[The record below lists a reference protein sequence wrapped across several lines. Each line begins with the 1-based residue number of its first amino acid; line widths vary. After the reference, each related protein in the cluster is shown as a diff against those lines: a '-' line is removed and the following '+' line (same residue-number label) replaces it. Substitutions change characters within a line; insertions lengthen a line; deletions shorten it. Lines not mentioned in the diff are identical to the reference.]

1 MNKWPV
7 VKLVCCE
14 RSVRL
19 DIEPIYAARVD
30 GGGERHWPARSG
42 DQPDPAWPPKVLRAA
57 RARLSGMCIR
67 ECDTWALW
75 LRGSFTVLAV
85 ILGPPG

>member
-1 MNKWPV
+1 MNKCPV

-30 GGGERHWPARSG
+30 GGGEINWSAPSG
-42 DQPDPAWPPKVLRAA
+42 HQPRVL
-57 RARLSGMCIR
+57 G
-67 ECDTWALW
+67 ALGRPG
-75 LRGSFTVLAV
+75 LCVRGVSLHMKNR
-85 ILGPPG
+85 